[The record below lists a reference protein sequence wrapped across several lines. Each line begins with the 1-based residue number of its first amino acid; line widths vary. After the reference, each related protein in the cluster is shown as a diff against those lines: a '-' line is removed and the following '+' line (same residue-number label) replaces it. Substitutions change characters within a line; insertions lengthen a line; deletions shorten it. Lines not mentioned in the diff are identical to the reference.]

1 MKIMHLEVLGNQ
13 IFMLFKK
20 HFETIKSKVI
30 FIKTRINS
38 FNGILG
44 GQIIVHSI
52 MISGHLC
59 IPTIA

>member
-20 HFETIKSKVI
+20 RFKSKVI

-52 MISGHLC
+52 MIFGHPC